1 MLKIK
6 SDSRKVNKGDTF
18 IALKGI
24 DSDGHNYI
32 EKALENGASKIIAQ
46 HGDYEVETI
55 IVPNT
60 RLYLENYLK
69 EKYKN
74 ILNKMKIIG
83 VTGTNGKTTVSYL
96 LYQSFNLLGKKTAYA
111 GTIGFYIESFEHD
124 LLNTTPDII
133 DIYEMIVKA
142 YNKGCQNFIIEVSS
156 HAGEQGRVK
165 GIEFDYLF
173 FTNLTRDH
181 LDYHKT
187 FENYVLAKQKIFKQ
201 LKSTGYGVVN
211 IDDSYKNYFL
221 SNQSITYGFKK
232 SIFQILDYNISNQM
246 MKFKFLYNNKTTT
259 IKTKL
264 LGKHN
269 VYNLMSVIGLLINE
283 DVSLE
288 NIKKI
293 ILKLN
298 PPSGRMEN
306 IKYEVN
312 NIIIDYAHT
321 PDAMDNIINTVKK
334 FTLGKL
340 YIVFGCTGE
349 RDRTKRPIMTEIA
362 LSSSNYSIITN
373 EDPYNED
380 PNQIVCDMLKENT
393 RTNYE
398 IILDRKLAIQKGI
411 DLLEKND
418 TLLILGKGHEQ
429 YININNKKIP
439 FSDQKTVLEY
449 IKNK

>member
-18 IALKGI
+18 IALKGV
-24 DSDGHNYI
+24 DNNGHNYI
-32 EKALENGASKIIAQ
+32 ENALKKGASKIIAEY
-46 HGDYEVETI
+46 GDYEVETI

-69 EKYKN
+69 EKYQN

-111 GTIGFYIESFEHD
+111 GTIGFYIDSFEHD

-165 GIEFDYLF
+165 GIDFDYLF

-201 LKSTGYGVVN
+201 LKSTGYSIVN

-232 SIFQILDYNISNQM
+232 SVFQILDYNISNQM
-246 MKFKFLYNNKTTT
+246 MNFNFLYNNKKTL

-269 VYNLMSVIGLLINE
+269 VYNLISVISLLINE
-283 DVSLE
+283 NISLE

-321 PDAMDNIINTVKK
+321 PDAMENIINTVKK

-362 LSSSNYSIITN
+362 LSNSNYSIITN

-393 RTNYE
+393 KTNYE
-398 IILDRKLAIQKGI
+398 VILDRKLAIQKGI

-418 TLLILGKGHEQ
+418 TLLVLGKGHEQ
-429 YININNKKIP
+429 YININNKKVP
-439 FSDQKTVLEY
+439 FNDRKTVLEY